1 MHAGSLAH
9 MLLWKLKGKCEVVMK
24 GVVLSEL
31 VRFVEL
37 QFSPEV
43 ADTMISKSQVAS
55 DGAYTSV
62 GNYPHVEALALIG
75 ALAEMTGRP
84 AAELAEAYGYWL
96 SSRFV
101 ELYPAMFAGYTEVRS
116 FLKDVDSKM
125 HMEVKKLY
133 EDANTPAVIAEIDG
147 EELNVAYSSHRPF
160 ADVAFGLVR
169 GYVDY
174 FKEPLVVERD
184 SGDPGPHTAY
194 FRLRKIEHDRG
205 NA

>member
-1 MHAGSLAH
+1 
-9 MLLWKLKGKCEVVMK
+9 MK

-37 QFSPEV
+37 QFSAEV
-43 ADTMISKSQVAS
+43 ADMMIRKSQVAS

-62 GNYPHVEALALIG
+62 GNYPHVEALSLIG
-75 ALAEMTGRP
+75 ALAEMTDVP
-84 AAELAEAYGYWL
+84 AADLAETYGYWL
-96 SSRFV
+96 AGRFV
-101 ELYPAMFAGYTEVRS
+101 ELYPAMFAGYSDVRS

-133 EDANTPAVIAEIDG
+133 EDAKTPAVIAEIDG
-147 EELNVAYSSHRPF
+147 EMLNVAYSSHRPF

-174 FKEPLVVERD
+174 FKEEWVVERNL
-184 SGDPGPHTAY
+184 SDPGPHSAQ
-194 FRLRKIEHDRG
+194 FILRKAGPADH
-205 NA
+205 AA